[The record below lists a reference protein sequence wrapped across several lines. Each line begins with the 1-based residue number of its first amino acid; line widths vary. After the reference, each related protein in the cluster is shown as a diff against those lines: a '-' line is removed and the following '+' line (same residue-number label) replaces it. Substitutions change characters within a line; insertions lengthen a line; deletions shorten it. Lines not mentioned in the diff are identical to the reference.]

1 MPFGPPGR
9 RTYVQRNALLD
20 GRCSEPPAASPGRG
34 VPILVFVGPETS
46 SRSGVLRAA
55 ATVADAA
62 VITGGRMM
70 CRTPWTR

>member
-1 MPFGPPGR
+1 
-9 RTYVQRNALLD
+9 
-20 GRCSEPPAASPGRG
+20 
-34 VPILVFVGPETS
+34 VFVGPETS